1 MSVVLLTMDE
11 PIYMPS
17 YIEPVVRAHRDA
29 LSEVIIAP
37 HPGEDLGTVA
47 RQRYRMFGPVAF
59 FRYGIRFG
67 VGKLLSLLPASVG
80 HRLTGQYHSVQSV
93 CRAHGVATTTEPDIN
108 ATAVVERLN
117 DADPDLIL
125 SIACGQKLG
134 SELLAIP
141 THGSINLHGSLL
153 PKYRG
158 RATAFWVLYEN
169 EPESGVTAHYMIE
182 EFDAGDIVMQRRF
195 DIADDDSMDDIYR
208 KVTETGSEMAIDII
222 QTVLNEGEFQ
232 TRPNDTTAGEYY
244 SLPDSEARTEFKRR
258 GNDFI

>member
-11 PIYMPS
+11 PMYMPS
-17 YIEPVVRAHRDA
+17 YIEPVVQTHTDA

-37 HPGEDLGTVA
+37 HPGEDLRTVA
-47 RQRYRMFGPVAF
+47 RQRYRMFGPVTF
-59 FRYGIRFG
+59 LRYGTRFG
-67 VGKLLSLLPASVG
+67 VGKLLSLLPSSVG
-80 HRLTGQYHSVQSV
+80 HRLTGQHHSVQSV
-93 CRAHGVATTTEPDIN
+93 CRAHGVDSTTEPDIN
-108 ATAVVERLN
+108 ATAVVERIE

-134 SELLAIP
+134 SKLLAVP
-141 THGSINLHGSLL
+141 DRGSINLHGSLL

-169 EPESGVTAHYMIE
+169 ESESGVTAHYMTE

-208 KVTETGSEMAIDII
+208 KITETGSEMAIDLI
-222 QTVLNEGEFQ
+222 QTILNGEDFQ
-232 TRPNDTTAGEYY
+232 TRSNDTAAGEYY
-244 SLPDSEARTEFKRR
+244 SLPDNEARKEFKRR
-258 GNDFI
+258 GNEFL